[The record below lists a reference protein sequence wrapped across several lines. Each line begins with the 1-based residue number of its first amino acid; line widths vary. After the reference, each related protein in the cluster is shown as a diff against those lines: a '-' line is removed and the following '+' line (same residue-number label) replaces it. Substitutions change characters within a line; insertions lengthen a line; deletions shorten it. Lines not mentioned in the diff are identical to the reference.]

1 MTHPSS
7 IASNRNVTDVALSIE
22 IGSFLPPLPIH
33 LHSRQATQKFIIC
46 GMPSSRT
53 LPFSPHSH
61 FLLNVCF
68 RIQCASTQSCNIQLH
83 CFLGVYIFIAQ
94 ERSESFSY
102 LQRVPLHLGAPQ
114 CGAFRAV
121 SDSFRA
127 EKTGKGK
134 VANNKPHQHCYL
146 SMVGFD
152 LHCFDQT

>member
-1 MTHPSS
+1 MPPRFPQISFKS
-7 IASNRNVTDVALSIE
+7 LKRKCAL
-22 IGSFLPPLPIH
+22 FPLGKKCQFK
-33 LHSRQATQKFIIC
+33 QA
-46 GMPSSRT
+46 
-53 LPFSPHSH
+53 
-61 FLLNVCF
+61 V
-68 RIQCASTQSCNIQLH
+68 
-83 CFLGVYIFIAQ
+83 FIAQ